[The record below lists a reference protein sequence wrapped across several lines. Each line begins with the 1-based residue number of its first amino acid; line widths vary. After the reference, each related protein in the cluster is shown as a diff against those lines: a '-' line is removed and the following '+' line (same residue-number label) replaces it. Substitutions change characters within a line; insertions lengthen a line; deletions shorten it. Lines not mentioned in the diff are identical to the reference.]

1 MTLCSPKFLEDDR
14 KMYREVKAFEK
25 LLVFIRHLP
34 VSQRGITHNAV
45 FRERPHWTRV
55 RKIDFT

>member
-45 FRERPHWTRV
+45 FRERPPLD
-55 RKIDFT
+55 KG